1 MTATLAAEREQ
12 FENEKKELYENY
24 DRQQQVS
31 IVQSINKIKDGSFVL
46 FLLCM
51 IPFRN
56 YKNLFIIMN
65 KRMRDGWS

>member
-31 IVQSINKIKDGSFVL
+31 IVQSINKIKDGSSVL

-65 KRMRDGWS
+65 KRMRGGWS

>member
-31 IVQSINKIKDGSFVL
+31 IVQSINKIKDRSSVL

-56 YKNLFIIMN
+56 YKNLFIITN
-65 KRMRDGWS
+65 KRMRGGWS

>member
-31 IVQSINKIKDGSFVL
+31 IVQSINKNKDGSSVL

-51 IPFRN
+51 IPLGITRT
-56 YKNLFIIMN
+56 Y
-65 KRMRDGWS
+65 S